1 MREHQDWHR
10 KKQYL
15 KSIADIFKNP
25 QDLRANDKASLAIIL
40 KKMITK
46 AIIDDFQQLNR
57 LETSDIQVI
66 DPIARKRIRMNN
78 RKTPFLKAKYLSD
91 DFNVIEFCK
100 NTMSTLTNSI
110 GLGQEIAVM
119 AQVLRLISIT
129 LEYGLWDIKDGR
141 HLMKVFFLR
150 TEQLHKQEEYINQ
163 KKMGF
168 EDNIYKYLM
177 ICKEHSA
184 SILVQIITLVYDEWF
199 FHKAIEKEDTTQL
212 ENILDSFDKIKKTFA
227 FKLKQKAPELPP
239 QDYVLFNEDKQYYSF
254 FSFTMFN
261 YLLYTLRKDGVILS
275 TPKYRRAMH
284 HLLMYV
290 YDYHNDPFSLGSKL
304 LKKGYLT
311 YYLTGNIEEEYVKE
325 GEKIGE
331 ELRVM
336 ISAYRKMRNKEGGLL
351 NYDSKR

>member
-1 MREHQDWHR
+1 MSHYSSEIDSAVSNLSPRGLLNKMREQQDWHR

-46 AIIDDFQQLNR
+46 AIIEDFQHLNR

-78 RKTPFLKAKYLSD
+78 RKNPFLESKYLSSE
-91 DFNVIEFCK
+91 FNIIEFCK
-100 NTMSTLTNSI
+100 NTMTTLTNSI

-141 HLMKVFFLR
+141 SLMKVFFLR

-163 KKMGF
+163 KKKGF

-199 FHKAIEKEDTTQL
+199 FHKAVEKEDTNL
-212 ENILDSFDKIKKTFA
+212 ENILDGFDKMKKNFA
-227 FKLKQKAPELPP
+227 MKLKMKKKEEALPP
-239 QDYVLFNEDKQYYSF
+239 QDYVLFNEDKQYYSY

-304 LKKGYLT
+304 LKKGKDFPT
-311 YYLTGNIEEEYVKE
+311 V
-325 GEKIGE
+325 
-331 ELRVM
+331 
-336 ISAYRKMRNKEGGLL
+336 
-351 NYDSKR
+351 

>member
-1 MREHQDWHR
+1 
-10 KKQYL
+10 
-15 KSIADIFKNP
+15 
-25 QDLRANDKASLAIIL
+25 
-40 KKMITK
+40 
-46 AIIDDFQQLNR
+46 
-57 LETSDIQVI
+57 
-66 DPIARKRIRMNN
+66 
-78 RKTPFLKAKYLSD
+78 
-91 DFNVIEFCK
+91 
-100 NTMSTLTNSI
+100 
-110 GLGQEIAVM
+110 M

-141 HLMKVFFLR
+141 QLMKVFFLR

-163 KKMGF
+163 KKKGF

-184 SILVQIITLVYDEWF
+184 SILVQIITLVYDEWLF
-199 FHKAIEKEDTTQL
+199 FKACEKEDSNL
-212 ENILDSFDKIKKTFA
+212 ENILDGFDKLKQTFA
-227 FKLKQKAPELPP
+227 FTLKLKKKQKLLPLP
-239 QDYVLFNEDKQYYSF
+239 DYVLFNEDKQYYSF

-311 YYLTGNIEEEYVKE
+311 YYLTGNIEEEYVRE
-325 GEKIGE
+325 GEKIG
-331 ELRVM
+331 
-336 ISAYRKMRNKEGGLL
+336 
-351 NYDSKR
+351 